1 MNKILTSVEIPTG
14 NPEYLRFKYNDNS
27 YQEYQITNNRP
38 ETSIIYVGDLD
49 NGERKVCKDECVYY
63 LIENNEQTSS
73 RRNNSSQPNNFVHCI
88 FLKDIRFHG
97 DTFVEVTF
105 DGAIFNEKATFID
118 ATFKEGVSFN
128 SAQFTKFTK
137 FDIAKFN
144 KETSFNL
151 AKFNK
156 GVSFNS
162 AEFSGEVKFLG
173 TIFNDEVKFF
183 DTIFNDE
190 VKFLDTIFND
200 RVDFGVQTVSNNKS
214 FTDILYLPKFSKKVD
229 FTGAIFNNLLN
240 FPDVENIN
248 LDLKHTIIDR
258 MGYDNIKFSSDNR
271 ETFLTLKNVALKQ
284 NDQIKALEFHTQE
297 YQIHLKALRENKTN
311 KNLSDRFVLT
321 FESWVSAFGTNVILS
336 IMRFVGVVMLFYVLI
351 NGFNYDAKTIVDF
364 VSPLSYDIDKIF
376 SSVSDVDRYLFFFY
390 KILQVVLI
398 YEMIKSFRKFSR
410 TL

>member
-1 MNKILTSVEIPTG
+1 MK
-14 NPEYLRFKYNDNS
+14 F
-27 YQEYQITNNRP
+27 Q
-38 ETSIIYVGDLD
+38 
-49 NGERKVCKDECVYY
+49 
-63 LIENNEQTSS
+63 
-73 RRNNSSQPNNFVHCI
+73 
-88 FLKDIRFHG
+88 G
-97 DTFVEVTF
+97 DTFVDATF
-105 DGAIFNEKATFID
+105 DGAIFKEAATFTD
-118 ATFKEGVSFN
+118 AKFNKIVSFN
-128 SAQFTKFTK
+128 SAQFIKYASFVT
-137 FDIAKFN
+137 AK
-144 KETSFNL
+144 
-151 AKFNK
+151 
-156 GVSFNS
+156 
-162 AEFSGEVKFLG
+162 
-173 TIFNDEVKFF
+173 FNDEVS
-183 DTIFNDE
+183 FNHATFNKNVAFSGTEFNGE
-190 VKFLDTIFND
+190 VNSVETIFND
-200 RVDFGVQTVSNNKS
+200 RVDFRGQRVRTASDNKP

-229 FTGAIFNNLLN
+229 FTGAIFNNVLN